1 MIRSV
6 SFEYLDLFFLLPLV
20 TSPFVL
26 GVAMFLLDLQGYFSN
41 NVRTTADVEL
51 NIISSSTC
59 GIIIHER
66 S

>member
-6 SFEYLDLFFLLPLV
+6 SFEYLDLFFRLPLV

-26 GVAMFLLDLQGYFSN
+26 GVAMFLSDLQGYVSN
-41 NVRTTADVEL
+41 DVRTTADVEL

-59 GIIIHER
+59 GIIIH